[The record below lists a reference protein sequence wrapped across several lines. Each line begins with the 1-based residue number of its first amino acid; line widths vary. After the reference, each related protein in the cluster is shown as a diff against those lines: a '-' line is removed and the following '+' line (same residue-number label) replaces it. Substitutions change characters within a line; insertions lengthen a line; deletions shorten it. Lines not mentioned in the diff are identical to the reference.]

1 MSRPTFFKTQSEL
14 RKWFTKNH
22 KKVSELWIGF
32 YNAKSGKT
40 AATYKQALDEALCF
54 GWIDGTR
61 KNVDTES
68 YTNRFTPRK
77 AKSYWSDVNTKR
89 AKKLIQLGRMHS
101 AGLKAFKARD
111 KRDTKKYSFERAKAE
126 IGGIYAKRFKEN
138 KKAWDFFHA
147 QPPYY
152 KKIFSWWVVGAKKE
166 ETRLKRLEALLSASA
181 KGKRLDMFNPL
192 GKKSK

>member
-1 MSRPTFFKTQSEL
+1 MSKPTFFKTQSEL

-22 KKVSELWIGF
+22 NKVAELWISF
-32 YNAKSGKT
+32 YNAKSGKK

-68 YTNRFTPRK
+68 YTNRFTPRR

-89 AKKLIQLGRMHS
+89 AKELIKLRLMHS
-101 AGLKAFKARD
+101 AGLKAFNARD
-111 KRDTKKYSFERAKAE
+111 KQDTKKYSFERAKAE
-126 IGGIYAKRFKEN
+126 IGGISAKKFKEN

-166 ETRLKRLEALLSASA
+166 ETRLKRLTALISASA
-181 KGKRLDMFNPL
+181 KGKRLDMLNPL
-192 GKKSK
+192 GNKSK

>member
-1 MSRPTFFKTQSEL
+1 MSKPSFFKTQSEL

-22 KKVSELWIGF
+22 NKLTEVWIGF

-61 KNVDTES
+61 KNVNTES

-89 AKKLIQLGRMHS
+89 AKELIQQGRMT
-101 AGLKAFKARD
+101 ARGLEVFNARD
-111 KRDTKKYSFERAKAE
+111 KKQTKRYSFENKSASFDSALERKFKA
-126 IGGIYAKRFKEN
+126 N
-138 KKAWDFFHA
+138 KKAWVFFQA

-152 KKIFSWWVVGAKKE
+152 KKVFTGWVGGAKQE
-166 ETRLKRLEALLSASA
+166 ETRLKRLDALIKGSER
-181 KGKRLDMFNPL
+181 GKRLDMLNPFRKL
-192 GKKSK
+192 K